1 MEFHPV
7 VDRDSPAALAEA
19 HHSSPWLQHP
29 GVPCRAGQQARALT
43 KEQLAA
49 YDRDGFLL
57 IKAKDVW
64 TPAEHKLII
73 ASVNAMGDWPDAKG
87 KWMKY
92 YETNRNDPSGP
103 KLMSRIENF
112 TQYNPGL
119 DFLLTGDKL
128 PVMCSDLFAEQAIM
142 YKEKVNYKLPGGA
155 GFAPHQDVA
164 AGWWMYKQTLHI
176 SCLVSIDAATE
187 ANGCLE
193 VVAGHHTDGMLS
205 DEWKEIPA
213 ETVARLDWKP
223 VPTEPGDV
231 LFFDSY
237 VPHRSAPNATDAARR
252 VLYVTYTKASEGDFR
267 DRYYAD
273 KRVAFPPDC
282 EREPGKNYEYKI

>member
-87 KWMKY
+87 KWMKVSSSRARPHAAPSAQHQAARTDACHCHQVGSHGHHAAAVAAAAAVCNQY

-128 PVMCSDLFAEQAIM
+128 VRQQANTHM
-142 YKEKVNYKLPGGA
+142 
-155 GFAPHQDVA
+155 H
-164 AGWWMYKQTLHI
+164 T
-176 SCLVSIDAATE
+176 DAAT
-187 ANGCLE
+187 A
-193 VVAGHHTDGMLS
+193 S
-205 DEWKEIPA
+205 DTRPRRPSEWGSAFECSAALCRAPPVC
-213 ETVARLDWKP
+213 TVFFP
-223 VPTEPGDV
+223 VTC
-231 LFFDSY
+231 
-237 VPHRSAPNATDAARR
+237 A
-252 VLYVTYTKASEGDFR
+252 
-267 DRYYAD
+267 
-273 KRVAFPPDC
+273 
-282 EREPGKNYEYKI
+282 